1 MSTSASANTDREK
14 NEHTIKTA
22 TEFDVDVAAQLVSGE
37 VGGELDPQV
46 TKKLL

>member
-1 MSTSASANTDREK
+1 MSTSDSTSTHREK
-14 NEHTIKTA
+14 NGHEIKAA
-22 TEFDVDVAAQLVSGE
+22 TEFDVDVAAQLVSGD